1 MEIKPSRHKKGQQIM
16 AKSIVAITKGTDPEK
31 MVEEALSHL
40 GGVTS
45 LIKPNST
52 VIVKP
57 NAGHA
62 FPPGTSVNTSPEM
75 VSAVVK
81 TIQKAGPKQ
90 IILTEAASIGSDTL
104 ECLEVSGIG
113 KAAEE
118 AGVDKIIDVKREKDL
133 IQIPIRD
140 AISDLRLVLL
150 PRFLIE
156 ADHIVNVPIFKSH
169 VSMVFSCALKNIKGV
184 VQDKVHHQMHQTNLA
199 AAVLDLWSVVRADLT
214 ISDMIRPGEGF
225 GPHSTSPV
233 DFGCVVAGRDPV
245 AVDATICRMVGLDVD
260 GVSYFGAARERMMG
274 NDDEKNIEIRGKK
287 IADVFKKLWLPYLA
301 GLDSWTEYEFH
312 AEGACS
318 SCQGLLAYTMEMLKA
333 KGEYDKNAGMS
344 LVVGRKKELPKG
356 LKTGRDCVFIGD
368 CLKKYRGEGLFAGG
382 CPPAEPFILYTIM
395 DRKDYATAEQGEA
408 ARHRYE
414 NDVRIFQ
421 KYTDENQ
428 KKHGTDTGVKKNIKR
443 KS

>member
-1 MEIKPSRHKKGQQIM
+1 MVQ
-16 AKSIVAITKGTDPEK
+16 SIVAITKGTNAEK

-40 GGVTS
+40 GGVSS

-52 VIVKP
+52 VVIKP

-75 VSAVVK
+75 VGAV
-81 TIQKAGPKQ
+81 IRNIRKANPKQ
-90 IILTEAASIGSDTL
+90 IILAEAASLGSDTM
-104 ECLEVSGIG
+104 ECLKVSGIG
-113 KAAEE
+113 EAAEE
-118 AGVDKIIDVKREKDL
+118 AGVDKIIDIKKEKDL
-133 IQIPIRD
+133 IRIPIRD
-140 AISDLRLVLL
+140 AISDLPLVLL

-156 ADHIVNVPIFKSH
+156 AEHIVNVPIFKSH

-199 AAVLDLWSVVRADLT
+199 SAVMDLWSVVRADLT
-214 ISDMIRPGEGF
+214 IADMIRPGEGF
-225 GPHSTSPV
+225 GPHSTSPM
-233 DFGCVVAGRDPV
+233 DFGCVVAGKDPV
-245 AVDATICRMVGLDVD
+245 AVDAIICRMVGLDVT
-260 GVSYFGAARERMMG
+260 GVSYFEAARERMMG
-274 NDDEKNIEIRGKK
+274 NDDEKNIEIRGEK

-301 GLDSWTEYEFH
+301 GLDTWTEYKFY
-312 AEGACS
+312 AKGACS
-318 SCQGLLAYTMEMLKA
+318 SCQGLLAYTMEILKA

-356 LKTGRDCVFIGD
+356 LKTGTDCVFIGD

-414 NDVRIFQ
+414 DDVRIFK
-421 KYTDENQ
+421 KYADEKQ
-428 KKHGTDTGVKKNIKR
+428 KKHRADTEKKNIKR

>member
-1 MEIKPSRHKKGQQIM
+1 MDR
-16 AKSIVAITKGTDPEK
+16 SIVAITKGNDAEK
-31 MVEEALSHL
+31 MVGEALSHL
-40 GGVTS
+40 GGVSS

-52 VIVKP
+52 VVVKP

-75 VSAVVK
+75 VGAV
-81 TIQKAGPKQ
+81 IRNIRKANPKQ
-90 IILTEAASIGSDTL
+90 IILAEAASIGSDTM
-104 ECLEVSGIG
+104 ECLKVSGIG

-133 IQIPIRD
+133 IRIPIRD
-140 AISDLRLVLL
+140 AISDLPLVLL

-199 AAVLDLWSVVRADLT
+199 AAVMDLWSVVRADLT
-214 ISDMIRPGEGF
+214 IADMIRPGEGF

-233 DFGCVVAGRDPV
+233 DFGCVVAGKHPV
-245 AVDATICRMVGLDVD
+245 AVDATICRMVGLDVA
-260 GVSYFGAARERMMG
+260 GVSYFDAARERMMG
-274 NDDEKNIEIRGKK
+274 NDDEKNIEIRGEN

-301 GLDSWTEYEFH
+301 GLDTWTEYKFY
-312 AEGACS
+312 AKGACS

-333 KGEYDKNAGMS
+333 KGEYDKNAGMA

-356 LKTGRDCVFIGD
+356 LRSGRNCIFIGD
-368 CLKKYRGEGLFAGG
+368 CLKKFRGEGLFAGG

-414 NDVRIFQ
+414 DDVRIFQ
-421 KYTDENQ
+421 KYVDEKQ
-428 KKHGTDTGVKKNIKR
+428 KKFGADAGGKKHLKR

>member
-1 MEIKPSRHKKGQQIM
+1 MRKRGQSTM
-16 AKSIVAITKGTDPEK
+16 AKSIVAITKGSHAET
-31 MVEEALSHL
+31 MVEKALSHL
-40 GGVTS
+40 GGLPS

-52 VIVKP
+52 VVVKP

-75 VSAVVK
+75 VSAVIK
-81 TIQKAGPKQ
+81 TIRKAGPKQ
-90 IILTEAASIGSDTL
+90 IILAEAASIGSDTM
-104 ECLEVSGIG
+104 ECLEISGIG

-133 IQIPIRD
+133 IRVPIRD
-140 AISDLRLVLL
+140 ALSDLSLVLL
-150 PRFLIE
+150 PRFLVE
-156 ADHIVNVPIFKSH
+156 AEHIVNIPIFKSH

-199 AAVLDLWSVVRADLT
+199 AAVMDLWSVVRADLT
-214 ISDMIRPGEGF
+214 IADMIHPGEGF
-225 GPHSTSPV
+225 GPHSTIPT
-233 DFGCVVAGRDPV
+233 DFGCVVAGKDPV

-260 GVSYFGAARERMMG
+260 GVSYFEAARERMMG
-274 NDDEKNIEIRGKK
+274 NDDGKNIEIRGEK

-301 GLDSWTEYEFH
+301 GLDSWAEYKFY
-312 AEGACS
+312 ADGACS

-333 KGEYDKNAGMS
+333 RGEYDKNAGIS

-356 LKTGRDCVFIGD
+356 LRTGGDCVFIGD

-414 NDVRIFQ
+414 DDVRIFQ
-421 KYTDENQ
+421 KYVDEKLRKQ
-428 KKHGTDTGVKKNIKR
+428 RAGSKGKNIKR